1 MVQRIVSPAP
11 PNLPLGTEQYERRYQ
26 DQFSNVLRLYF
37 NQLRNAL
44 SELFGPNGGQYID
57 CPNGLFFNTGDQF
70 FAAPNTGYP
79 IEFNQTYLH
88 NAIDLVS
95 STRIVIGISGVYN
108 FQYTGQLKGTNA
120 SSKSIWVWIRRNG
133 ADIGYSTRAYTS
145 TLNNEYKNIDWN
157 FDIDMAAGEYL
168 EMMIAVDD
176 ISVQLEA
183 EAPTAPHPGMASSV
197 LTINFIAPLPDV
209 RPTPP

>member
-133 ADIGYSTRAYTS
+133 VDIGYSTRAYTS

-157 FDIDMAAGEYL
+157 FDIDMAVGDYL
-168 EMMIAVDD
+168 ELVIAADD
-176 ISVQLEA
+176 TAVHLEA
-183 EAPTAPHPGMASSV
+183 EVPTAPHPGMASSV
-197 LTINFIAPLPDV
+197 LTINFIAPIPDV

>member
-11 PNLPLGTEQYERRYQ
+11 PSLPLGTEQYERRYQ

-37 NQLRNAL
+37 NQLKNAL
-44 SELFGPNGGQYID
+44 SQLFGPNGGQYID
-57 CPNGLFFNTGDQF
+57 CPNGLFFNTGNQT
-70 FAAPNTGYP
+70 FAAANTGYP

-88 NAIDLVS
+88 NAVDLVS
-95 STRIVIGISGVYN
+95 STRIVISISGVYN

-133 ADIGYSTRAYTS
+133 VDIGYSTRAYTS

-168 EMMIAVDD
+168 EMVIAVNDT
-176 ISVQLEA
+176 SVQLEA
-183 EAPTAPHPGMASSV
+183 EVPTAPHPGMASSV

>member
-1 MVQRIVSPAP
+1 MHTLLQRIAP
-11 PNLPLGTEQYERRYQ
+11 PSLPLAGQEYTATYQ
-26 DQFSNVLRLYF
+26 DQLNNVLRLYF
-37 NQLRNAL
+37 NQLTTILGAITG
-44 SELFGPNGGQYID
+44 ENGGQYID
-57 CPNGLFFNTGDQF
+57 CPNGLFFNTGDQI
-70 FAAPNTGYP
+70 FAAANTGYP

-95 STRIVIGISGVYN
+95 STRIVISISGVYN

-133 ADIGYSTRAYTS
+133 VDIGYSTRAYTS

-197 LTINFIAPLPDV
+197 LTINFIAPLPDD